1 MSFFSEYRQVTK
13 WLQEKHQIVFYA
25 ESRHYYQ
32 YFRQLINDLLNNGHT
47 IYYITSDDEDPLL
60 RQSDTSLRVIY
71 VKWML
76 GFLFSRLKANVL
88 IMTMPDLGNFLFK
101 KSPYVD
107 TCIYMF
113 HAAVSTHQQYRKDA
127 FRNYD
132 CIFCTGSYQEQEI
145 RKTETLYLQKPK
157 ELIAYGYPLFDELS
171 KKIVKTAEV
180 KTILVAPSW
189 YEGCIF
195 DTCIEELMVQ
205 LSKLPYKVIFRSHPE
220 YEKRKKKNFQKI
232 QKLIS
237 ASKMMSIDDMPDIT
251 DRLSV
256 SDILIT
262 DRSGIAFEFAF
273 GTGRPVL
280 FIETS
285 LKQTNPDWPEIQI
298 EPLENSLRSEMG
310 ITLLPSE
317 LNKLGEKL
325 ALLENFTTGF
335 SEKMQV
341 LKKEIFFNSPDN
353 YRRGVDFIAKKINKK
368 E

>member
-1 MSFFSEYRQVTK
+1 
-13 WLQEKHQIVFYA
+13 
-25 ESRHYYQ
+25 
-32 YFRQLINDLLNNGHT
+32 
-47 IYYITSDDEDPLL
+47 
-60 RQSDTSLRVIY
+60 
-71 VKWML
+71 
-76 GFLFSRLKANVL
+76 
-88 IMTMPDLGNFLFK
+88 
-101 KSPYVD
+101 
-107 TCIYMF
+107 
-113 HAAVSTHQQYRKDA
+113 
-127 FRNYD
+127 
-132 CIFCTGSYQEQEI
+132 
-145 RKTETLYLQKPK
+145 
-157 ELIAYGYPLFDELS
+157 
-171 KKIVKTAEV
+171 
-180 KTILVAPSW
+180 
-189 YEGCIF
+189 
-195 DTCIEELMVQ
+195 MVQ

-237 ASKMMSIDDMPDIT
+237 ASKMMSIDEMPDIT
-251 DRLSV
+251 ERLPA

-262 DRSGIAFEFAF
+262 DRSGISFEFAF